1 MEHEMSEEEVVV
13 GTPVAEV
20 PVVEAV
26 PVTNKIAVQEPSRKV
41 SVQPPIS
48 TDPRVVRRAELK
60 REKRRAHRHKINA
73 SNRPG

>member
-1 MEHEMSEEEVVV
+1 MSEEEVVV
-13 GTPVAEV
+13 GTPVAEALV
-20 PVVEAV
+20 AEAAPVTSKMAV
-26 PVTNKIAVQEPSRKV
+26 PEPLPKV
-41 SVQPPIS
+41 SVRPPAS

>member
-1 MEHEMSEEEVVV
+1 MSEEEVVV
-13 GTPVAEV
+13 GTPVAEALV
-20 PVVEAV
+20 AEAAPVTSKMAV
-26 PVTNKIAVQEPSRKV
+26 PEPLPKV
-41 SVQPPIS
+41 SVRPPTS